1 MRTTNNFNS
10 ANQPAVQP
18 SYKDRFTRIK
28 PRAIKITRELIRAKP
43 WRGNP
48 GRGGQEEFSRAYR
61 ACLTWL
67 KEMSMLYRIPMP
79 LLFITENCGS
89 GCYDPTVN
97 AIFLPKFSVATLAH
111 EFRHA
116 LQFRKPIR
124 GIRNMEQ
131 AEEDARG
138 WSVSLIYR
146 ADQRFY
152 ERAKE
157 RGLLLYT

>member
-1 MRTTNNFNS
+1 MSVRE
-10 ANQPAVQP
+10 QP
-18 SYKDRFTRIK
+18 SYKDKFTRIK
-28 PRAIKITRELIRAKP
+28 PRAIEFTKELIKAKP

-48 GRGGQEEFSRAYR
+48 GRGGQEEFSKAYQ

-67 KEMSMLYRIPMP
+67 NKMSSLYHIPMP

-89 GCYDPTVN
+89 GCYDPAIN
-97 AIFLPKFSVATLAH
+97 AIFLPKFSVTTLAH

-116 LQFRKPIR
+116 LQHKKPIR
-124 GIRNMEQ
+124 MRSMAQ
-131 AEEDARG
+131 AEKDARG

-152 ERAKE
+152 ERAKS
-157 RGLLLYT
+157 RGLLLYS